1 MKQNANTQSLNKKI
15 NKYHLLIILA
25 NQLVIVQKERIN
37 LERRYK
43 INSIEIFAFWHVM
56 LGHSQDI
63 IALVNPVLPSQ
74 VDSKVDI
81 IHFIADLVAHALLF
95 SSFCGCRGTT
105 GLRFWG
111 FQSPDCHAIMFG
123 QYGPK

>member
-1 MKQNANTQSLNKKI
+1 M
-15 NKYHLLIILA
+15 
-25 NQLVIVQKERIN
+25 QKERIN

-43 INSIEIFAFWHVM
+43 ISSIEIFAFFHVI

-81 IHFIADLVAHALLF
+81 IHFIADLVAHALL
-95 SSFCGCRGTT
+95 SLSFCGGRRTS

-123 QYGPK
+123 HYGPKQWYCFSVGRGL